1 MPSESGR
8 EEKNPNVDMLIAR
21 YQARG
26 YEDEL
31 LYIYMYALMEQE
43 GHAEEISRWMALDLC
58 RQATED
64 FVNWHQQHYLRK
76 YDDILS
82 SKCSN
87 DHSKMPYDRL
97 VWSFTQRIWENRLSK
112 DTICSV
118 AKVIT
123 LDQAMNICSML
134 HHTINHFLHLI
145 DPGIRRKQLK
155 FVHEDIPHCVFA
167 TVWL

>member
-43 GHAEEISRWMALDLC
+43 GHAEEISRWMALGLC

-64 FVNWHQQHYLRK
+64 LA
-76 YDDILS
+76 S
-82 SKCSN
+82 
-87 DHSKMPYDRL
+87 
-97 VWSFTQRIWENRLSK
+97 
-112 DTICSV
+112 
-118 AKVIT
+118 T
-123 LDQAMNICSML
+123 L
-134 HHTINHFLHLI
+134 
-145 DPGIRRKQLK
+145 
-155 FVHEDIPHCVFA
+155 FA
-167 TVWL
+167 